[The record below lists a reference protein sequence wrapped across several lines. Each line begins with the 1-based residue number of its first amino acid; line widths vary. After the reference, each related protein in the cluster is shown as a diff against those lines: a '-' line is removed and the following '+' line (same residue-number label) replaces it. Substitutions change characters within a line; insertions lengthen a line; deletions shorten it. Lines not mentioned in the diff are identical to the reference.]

1 MKLFKQ
7 LLVAPAAL
15 GLLAPVAASAS
26 ELNIAG
32 VNKYAA
38 EEQVTSISQFNDVK
52 PTDWAY
58 QALSNL
64 IERYGCVAGYP
75 DGTYKGGRAMTRF
88 EAAAL
93 LNACLDRVSEVTDEL
108 KKLMAEFEK
117 ELAILKG
124 RVDGLEAKVGVLE
137 AQQFSTTTKLKG
149 IATMVLGGVNYS
161 GTGVNTAN
169 NIAGPGAN
177 QFGIGQPLLNSV
189 NFTYDVRLNFDTS
202 FTGKDLLRTTLR
214 AANADSSP
222 FFGQGPTS
230 LTGMETFFDDMNT
243 PGIVNAV
250 GINRLFYQFPVGNN
264 WTATFGARVRQDDML
279 AMWPSA
285 YPADTVLDLFTYAG
299 SPQTYNLNLGA
310 GAGLFWKDPNGVNF
324 SVNYTA
330 ANGQNGNPTTGGVGN
345 QASGGMFN
353 GSSAGTF
360 TTQLGYAGS
369 NWGAAVAYSN
379 VQAGAFNYL
388 GAGGLQA
395 FILNANQGAGG
406 SGAAGLSA
414 NSIALSAYWSPQSA
428 SWFPS
433 LSAGWGLTTYTSGGN
448 GYAIG
453 PVNAV
458 GGLGGIVNPNITAQS
473 WYLGMQWSDVFVKGN
488 SAGMALG
495 QAPFITATNGG
506 IPADGNF
513 AWEWWYKFQVTD
525 NISVTPAIF
534 YLSQAGGWAYQQQI
548 GNVVAGGNSLNA
560 FGALLK
566 TTFKF

>member
-1 MKLFKQ
+1 MKLFQQ

-15 GLLAPVAASAS
+15 GLLAPVAASAADIN
-26 ELNIAG
+26 LAG

-38 EEQVTSISQFNDVK
+38 EEQVTSISQFGDVK

-75 DGTYKGGRAMTRF
+75 DGTYKGQRAMTRF

-149 IATMVLGGVNYS
+149 VATMVLGGVSYS

-169 NIAGPGAN
+169 NSTTRGV
-177 QFGIGQPLLNSV
+177 PLLNAVSF
-189 NFTYDVRLNFDTS
+189 NYDIRLNLDTS

-214 AANADSSP
+214 AANADNSP
-222 FFGQGPTS
+222 FFGVGPTS
-230 LTGMETFFDDMNT
+230 LTGMETFFDDTAT
-243 PGIVNAV
+243 PGNMNSV
-250 GINRLFYQFPVGNN
+250 GINRLFYQFPVGSN

-279 AMWPSA
+279 AMWPSV

-299 SPQTYNLNLGA
+299 SPQTYNLGLGA
-310 GAGLFWKDPNGVNF
+310 GAGLYWKGKGGLNF
-324 SVNYTA
+324 SLNYTA
-330 ANGQNGNPTTGGVGN
+330 VNGQLGNPNPSTFTDAAGNNTGIN
-345 QASGGMFN
+345 SSGGLFN

-360 TTQLGYAGS
+360 TSQLGYAGS

-379 VQAGAFNYL
+379 IQAGAFNYL

-395 FILNANQGAGG
+395 SLLHANNGAGG
-406 SGAAGLSA
+406 SGVSGMTA
-414 NSIALSAYWSPQSA
+414 NSVALSAYWAPQKA

-448 GYAIG
+448 GYTTVLPNGNTAT
-453 PVNAV
+453 
-458 GGLGGIVNPNITAQS
+458 NPNITAQS
-473 WYLGMQWSDVFVKGN
+473 WYLGMQWADVFVKGN

-495 QAPFITATNGG
+495 QAPFITATNAGT
-506 IPADGNF
+506 PADGNF

-534 YLSQAGGWAYQQQI
+534 YLSQAGGWNYQANNNSNQ
-548 GNVVAGGNSLNA
+548 SLNA

>member
-1 MKLFKQ
+1 MKLFQQ

-15 GLLAPVAASAS
+15 GLLAPVAASAADIN
-26 ELNIAG
+26 LAG

-38 EEQVTSISQFNDVK
+38 DEQVTSISQFSDVK

-75 DGTYKGGRAMTRF
+75 DGTYKGQRAMTRF

-149 IATMVLGGVNYS
+149 VATMVLGGVNYS

-169 NIAGPGAN
+169 NTATGGYGAAS
-177 QFGIGQPLLNSV
+177 PLLNSV
-189 NFTYDVRLNFDTS
+189 NFTYDVRLNLNTS

-222 FFGQGPTS
+222 FFGNGPTS
-230 LTGMETFFDDMNT
+230 LTGMETFFDDMAT
-243 PGIVNAV
+243 PSVYNAV
-250 GINRLFYQFPVGNN
+250 GINRLFYQFPVGSN

-279 AMWPSA
+279 AMWPSV
-285 YPADTVLDLFTYAG
+285 YPADTVLDVFTYAG

-310 GAGLFWKDPNGVNF
+310 GAGLFWKDPGGANF

-330 ANGQNGNPTTGGVGN
+330 ANGQNGNPNAGGVPLN
-345 QASGGMFN
+345 ATASGGMFN
-353 GSSAGTF
+353 GSSGGTF
-360 TTQLGYAGS
+360 TSQLGYAAS

-379 VQAGAFNYL
+379 VQSGAFNYL
-388 GAGGLQA
+388 GAGGLQQI
-395 FILNANQGAGG
+395 ILNQ
-406 SGAAGLSA
+406 AGLSA
-414 NSIALSAYWSPQSA
+414 NSVALSAYWSPKTA

-433 LSAGWGLTTYTSGGN
+433 LSAGWGVTTYTGGANFALRNIPGSTISG
-448 GYAIG
+448 
-453 PVNAV
+453 
-458 GGLGGIVNPNITAQS
+458 LRNPNITAQS
-473 WYLGMQWSDVFVKGN
+473 WYLGMQWADVFVKGN

-513 AWEWWYKFQVTD
+513 AWEWWYKFQATD

-534 YLSQAGGWAYQQQI
+534 YVSQAGGWAYQQQ
-548 GNVVAGGNSLNA
+548 GNRSLNA
-560 FGALLK
+560 FGAILK

>member
-1 MKLFKQ
+1 MKLFQQ

-15 GLLAPVAASAS
+15 GLLAPVAASAADMN
-26 ELNIAG
+26 LAG
-32 VNKYAA
+32 VNKYAG
-38 EEQVTSISQFNDVK
+38 EEQVTSISQFSDVK

-75 DGTYKGGRAMTRF
+75 DGTYKGQRAMTRF

-149 IATMVLGGVNYS
+149 IATMVLGGVSYS

-169 NIAGPGAN
+169 NSANGFPG
-177 QFGIGQPLLNSV
+177 GQAAPLLNAVSF
-189 NFTYDVRLNFDTS
+189 NYDVRLNFDTS

-214 AANADSSP
+214 AANADNSP
-222 FFGQGPTS
+222 FFGVGPTS
-230 LTGMETFFDDMNT
+230 LTGMEAFFDDTAT
-243 PGIVNAV
+243 PGNMNSV
-250 GINRLFYQFPVGNN
+250 GINRLFYQFPVGSN

-279 AMWPSA
+279 AMWPSV

-299 SPQTYNLNLGA
+299 SPQTYNLGLGA
-310 GAGLFWKDPNGVNF
+310 GAGLYWKGKGGLNF

-330 ANGQNGNPTTGGVGN
+330 VNGQLGNPNPSTFTDAAGNNTGIN
-345 QASGGMFN
+345 SSGGLFN
-353 GSSAGTF
+353 GSSGGTF
-360 TTQLGYAGS
+360 TSQLGYAGS

-379 VQAGAFNYL
+379 LQAGAFNYL

-395 FILNANQGAGG
+395 LILNRNGGAGG
-406 SGAAGLSA
+406 SGSGMTA
-414 NSIALSAYWSPQSA
+414 NSVALSAYWAPQA
-428 SWFPS
+428 AGWFPS
-433 LSAGWGLTTYTSGGN
+433 LSAGWGLTTYTTG
-448 GYAIG
+448 
-453 PVNAV
+453 AV
-458 GGLGGIVNPNITAQS
+458 AVAPQINPNITAQS

-495 QAPFITATNGG
+495 QAPFITATNFGT
-506 IPADGNF
+506 PADGNF

-534 YLSQAGGWAYQQQI
+534 YLSQAGGWAYQTQ
-548 GNVVAGGNSLNA
+548 NNSSLNV